1 MQKSQYVILTGGKN
15 NAGDFLI
22 KYKAKK
28 LFAALRPDVE
38 IIDFDGWKKLSA
50 EQVEIANQSKA
61 LILLGGPAL
70 QGNMYPG
77 IFPLVDH
84 LDDLKVPILTM
95 GVGYKEE
102 SGHWQNTPSYLF
114 TQATKKLLDRI
125 EQAPFKSSVRDY
137 HTLNVLL
144 QKGYKNFVMSGCPAL
159 YEMDKVGTKVSGATA
174 IKKIAFSLGVSYLT
188 SPSMKSQMQRL
199 VLALASKY
207 GKEAIVVYF
216 HHAIKLDQ
224 AGQKQMVEFFNR
236 NQIAIEDI
244 SGSEKRLVEVYQ
256 NCDVHIGYRVHAHIH
271 ASSMSVPSILINEDS
286 RGKGFVTVMGGI
298 MLDGYYSLPKFN
310 RPDANVMYKAM
321 GGVKKLSYLL
331 GMGKSLEGYREV
343 VEDVMLNLEYEFA
356 QGNPRTKMT
365 RSSIDVHFEEMKK
378 FILQLP

>member
-38 IIDFDGWKKLSA
+38 IIDFDGWKELTS
-50 EQVEIANQSKA
+50 EQVEVVNHSKA

-70 QGNMYPG
+70 QGSMYPNV
-77 IFPLVDH
+77 FPLVKN
-84 LDDLKVPILTM
+84 LDELKVPVLTM

-102 SGHWQNTPSYLF
+102 SGHWQNTSSYLF
-114 TQATKKLLDRI
+114 SNATKKLLDRI
-125 EQAPFKSSVRDY
+125 EKAPFKSSVRDY

-144 QKGYKNFVMSGCPAL
+144 HKGYKNFVMSGCPAL
-159 YEMDKVGTKVSGATA
+159 YELDKIGSNVSS
-174 IKKIAFSLGVSYLT
+174 IKSISKIAFSLGVSYLT
-188 SPSMKSQMQRL
+188 SSSMKSQMQRL
-199 VLALASKY
+199 ILALASKY

-216 HHAIKLDQ
+216 HHSIKLDQ
-224 AGQKQMVEFFNR
+224 EGQKAMVDFFEK
-236 NQIAIEDI
+236 NQISIEDI

-271 ASSMSVPSILINEDS
+271 ASSMSIPSILINEDS
-286 RGKGFVTVMGGI
+286 RGKGFVTVMGGM
-298 MLDGYYSLPKFN
+298 MLDGYYTLPKFN
-310 RPDANVMYKAM
+310 RSDANLMYKAM
-321 GGVKKLSYLL
+321 GGVKKLSYAV
-331 GMGKSLEGYREV
+331 GMGKELEAYQEV
-343 VEDVMLNLEYEFA
+343 VDDVLLNLEYECVH
-356 QGNPRTKMT
+356 GNPRTKMT